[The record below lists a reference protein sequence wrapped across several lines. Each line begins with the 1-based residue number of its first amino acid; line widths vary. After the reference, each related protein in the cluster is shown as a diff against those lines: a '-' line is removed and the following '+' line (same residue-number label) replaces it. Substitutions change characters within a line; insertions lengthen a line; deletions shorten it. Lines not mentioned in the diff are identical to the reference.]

1 MADHI
6 SSELF
11 DLLEKQKSA
20 LRKNNY
26 RDADSLSHK
35 ISSFIHENTHIR
47 FTQQQSKLITQ
58 SLAQVELILT
68 SQKQAV
74 SQQLQTLRSR
84 KNMLK
89 TYQDQAKT

>member
-1 MADHI
+1 MADHNP
-6 SSELF
+6 SELL
-11 DLLEKQKSA
+11 DLLEKQKIA

-35 ISSFIHENTHIR
+35 ISSFAHENTYIR
-47 FTQQQSKLITQ
+47 FTPQQRELITQ

-89 TYQDQAKT
+89 TYQDQAKK